1 MKLSWDEAKR
11 QMTLAERGL
20 DFAFAAEMFGVNEY
34 IIEDLRN
41 DYGEKRF
48 VSLGYIN
55 KRLCVVVWTPRGGG
69 RHVISMRKAN
79 DREQKHYKVWV
90 ESSR

>member
-11 QMTLAERGL
+11 RATLEERGL
-20 DFAFAAEMFGVNEY
+20 DFASAGEMFGLNEY

-41 DYGEKRF
+41 DYGERRF
-48 VSLGYIN
+48 VSLGFIN
-55 KRLCVVVWTPRGGG
+55 KRLSVVAWTPRRAG
-69 RHVISMRKAN
+69 RHIISMRKAN

-90 ESSR
+90 ESR